1 MISRIA
7 SFHNYQSVANDMNR
21 QQVKVSQNQEQL
33 ASGKQLLTAGDDPV
47 ASIYVQNF
55 SQQNTEI
62 DQSLRSITLARNR
75 LNSEETA
82 ISDAETLLD
91 DAKRKTM
98 SMVNGS
104 LSDDDRIAHMQDLR
118 GLFDSVIHLVNTQDE
133 SGNFVFAGNQYDKQP
148 FFRDGNGN
156 VSYVGDSYQRMAKV
170 SPNVDVPVND
180 PGDKLFM
187 NIENPYGDYQ
197 PDYDLQSGS
206 LLLLSHARNNN
217 HSDNA
222 SYTIDFTQTDSGA
235 VYDLYQ
241 DGLLVDSQPFDPK
254 RGIEW
259 GTLSVQLEGEVTDG
273 DQITLSRQD
282 TFSVFD
288 SFKRGIEVSARA
300 PSDAS
305 ATAELHQVAEE
316 LSQAFKHINR
326 ARSEVGTRLQT
337 LDRQA
342 DMHEDFKLVINKAR
356 GTLEDLD
363 YGKAVVELNENML
376 ALQASQQAF
385 AKTKNL
391 SLFNYI

>member
-21 QQVKVSQNQEQL
+21 QQVKVADNQEQL

-156 VSYVGDSYQRMAKV
+156 VSYVGDSYQRMSKV
-170 SPNVDVPVND
+170 SPNVEVPVND

-222 SYTIDFTQTDSGA
+222 SYTIDFTQTGSGA

-282 TFSVFD
+282 TFSLFD

-316 LSQAFKHINR
+316 FSQAFKHINR

>member
-156 VSYVGDSYQRMAKV
+156 VSYVGDSYQRMSKV
-170 SPNVDVPVND
+170 SPNVEVPVND

>member
-21 QQVKVSQNQEQL
+21 QQVKVSENQEQL

-75 LNSEETA
+75 LSSEETA

-156 VSYVGDSYQRMAKV
+156 VSYVGDSYQRMSKV
-170 SPNVDVPVND
+170 SPNVEVPVND

-282 TFSVFD
+282 TFSLFD

-316 LSQAFKHINR
+316 FSQAFKHINR

>member
-21 QQVKVSQNQEQL
+21 QQVKVAENQEQL

-75 LNSEETA
+75 LSSEETA

-156 VSYVGDSYQRMAKV
+156 VSYVGDSYQRMSKV
-170 SPNVDVPVND
+170 SPNVEVPVND

-222 SYTIDFTQTDSGA
+222 SYTIDFTQTGSGA

-273 DQITLSRQD
+273 DQIILNRQD

>member
-7 SFHNYQSVANDMNR
+7 SFHNYQSVANDMAR
-21 QQVKVSQNQEQL
+21 QQTKVAHNQEQL

-62 DQSLRSITLARNR
+62 DQSIRSITLARNR
-75 LNSEETA
+75 LTSEEVA

-91 DAKRKTM
+91 DAKRKSM
-98 SMVNGS
+98 AMVNGS

-118 GLFDSVIHLVNTQDE
+118 GLFDSFMHLVNTQDE

-148 FFRDGNGN
+148 FFRDGNSN
-156 VSYVGDSYQRMAKV
+156 VSYVGDSYQRMSKV
-170 SPNVDVPVND
+170 SPNVEVPVND

-187 NIENPYGDYQ
+187 EIQNPYGDYQ

-206 LLLLSHARNNN
+206 LLLLSHARNSN

-222 SYTIDFTQTDSGA
+222 SYTIDFTQTGTGA

-259 GTLSVQLEGEVTDG
+259 GTLSVQLEGEVEDG
-273 DQITLSRQD
+273 DQITLKPQE
-282 TFSVFD
+282 TFNLFD

-316 LSQAFKHINR
+316 FSQAFKHINR
-326 ARSEVGTRLQT
+326 ARSEIGTRLQT
-337 LDRQA
+337 LDRQE
-342 DMHEDFKLVINKAR
+342 DMHQDFKVVINKAR

-363 YGKAVVELNENML
+363 YGKAVIELNENML

-385 AKTKNL
+385 AKAKDL

>member
-222 SYTIDFTQTDSGA
+222 SYTIDFTQTGSGA

-273 DQITLSRQD
+273 DQITLNRQD

>member
-118 GLFDSVIHLVNTQDE
+118 GLFDSMIHLVNTQDE

-156 VSYVGDSYQRMAKV
+156 VSYVGDSYQRMSKV
-170 SPNVDVPVND
+170 SPNVEVPVND

-222 SYTIDFTQTDSGA
+222 SYTIDFTQTGSGA

-273 DQITLSRQD
+273 DQIILNRQE

>member
-7 SFHNYQSVANDMNR
+7 SFHNYQSVANDMTR
-21 QQVKVSQNQEQL
+21 QQVKVAHNQEQL

-62 DQSLRSITLARNR
+62 DQSLRSINLARNR
-75 LNSEETA
+75 LSSEEVA

-91 DAKRKTM
+91 DAKRKAM

-118 GLFDSVIHLVNTQDE
+118 GLFDSFMHLVNTQDE

-148 FFRDGNGN
+148 FFRDGSGT
-156 VSYVGDSYQRMAKV
+156 VSYVGDSYQRMSKV
-170 SPNVDVPVND
+170 SSNVEVPVND

-187 NIENPYGDYQ
+187 EIDNPYGDYQ
-197 PDYDLQSGS
+197 PDYALQSGS
-206 LLLLSHARNNN
+206 LLLLSHARNDN

-222 SYTIDFTQTDSGA
+222 SYTIDFTDTGTGA

-273 DQITLSRQD
+273 DQITLKPQEK
-282 TFSVFD
+282 FNLFD
-288 SFKRGIEVSARA
+288 SFKRGIEVSAFA

-316 LSQAFKHINR
+316 FSQAFKHINR

-337 LDRQA
+337 LDRQE
-342 DMHEDFKLVINKAR
+342 DMHQDFKLVINKAR
-356 GTLEDLD
+356 GTMEDLD
-363 YGKAVVELNENML
+363 YGKAVIELNENML

-385 AKTKNL
+385 AKAKDLT
-391 SLFNYI
+391 LFNYI